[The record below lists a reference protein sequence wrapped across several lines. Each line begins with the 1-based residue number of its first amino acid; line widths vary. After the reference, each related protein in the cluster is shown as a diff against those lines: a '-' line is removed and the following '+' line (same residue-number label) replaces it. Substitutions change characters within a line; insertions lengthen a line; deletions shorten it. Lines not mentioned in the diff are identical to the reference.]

1 MHVNEDTPAQ
11 GLTEILKEGA
21 QTDGQ
26 TYEWQD
32 AERSDLPTMWM
43 WPMVMFER
51 MPGRA
56 GMFTY
61 NHVPMGP
68 QRTLQVVDFY
78 FTDTEL
84 TDQDREQIHYVDL
97 VRREDMAIIEAV
109 QRGIGSKGWG
119 KGPLL
124 IGPDIFPGRTEASLL
139 HFQKIVWHYM
149 QEREIQEPY
158 YGVATL

>member
-1 MHVNEDTPAQ
+1 
-11 GLTEILKEGA
+11 
-21 QTDGQ
+21 
-26 TYEWQD
+26 
-32 AERSDLPTMWM
+32 MWM

-68 QRTLQVVDFY
+68 ELTPQVVDFY

-84 TDQDREQIHYVDL
+84 TGQDRQQIDYVDL
-97 VRREDMAIIEAV
+97 VRREDKTIIEAV
-109 QRGIGSKGWG
+109 QRGIGSKGWS

-124 IGPDIFPGRTEASLL
+124 IGPEISPGCTESSLL
-139 HFQKIVWHYM
+139 HFQKIVRRYM
-149 QEREIQEPY
+149 REQE
-158 YGVATL
+158 A